1 MDATLPAAVPAPA
14 VTHRRVLAIAVP
26 MIFAHV
32 TTPLLGIVSA
42 TAIGQLGEARL
53 LAAVALGAVVFDFLF
68 WAFVFLRMSTIGL
81 TAQALGAHDDT
92 ERRAVIA
99 RALVMAL
106 LCGGALVLL
115 QRPISFAAF
124 QLMGAS
130 TAVNEVAE
138 QYFAVRIWSAP
149 AVFVNYAVL
158 GWLIGQART
167 VTGLVLQVAINLVNM
182 ALTLLLVTVLGLGVT
197 GAATANALAELSG
210 AVVGLIVVLKLLG
223 GRFGVARSVVFDK
236 AKLIR
241 TIAINRDIMIR
252 TAALV
257 TGFAFFTRQGAVGG
271 DTVLAANAILMN
283 LVGVVAFFLDGFAT
297 AAEQLG
303 GQAVGARNQT
313 AFRRAV
319 ALSAIWAVAFG
330 TGASAL
336 FYLGGPLA
344 IDVITSA
351 EAVRTEARQYL
362 VFAALTPFTGVMAFL
377 FDGVFIGAT
386 WTTAMR
392 NCMVAA
398 FATFIAAWWLLS
410 GYGNTGLWIAF
421 LVFQA
426 CRGLYQWLAYPGMVR
441 RTFAAVPR

>member
-1 MDATLPAAVPAPA
+1 MHAPSPASQPSPS
-14 VTHRRVLAIAVP
+14 VTHARVLAIAVP

-68 WAFVFLRMSTIGL
+68 WAFVFLRMGTIGL
-81 TAQALGAHDDT
+81 TAQAVGARDDV

-106 LCGGALVLL
+106 ICGGALVLL
-115 QRPISFAAF
+115 QRPIAIAAF

-130 TAVNEVAE
+130 SDVNAAADA
-138 QYFAVRIWSAP
+138 YFSVRIWSAP
-149 AVFVNYAVL
+149 ATFVNYAVL

-167 VTGLVLQVAINLVNM
+167 VIGLVLQVAINLVNM
-182 ALTLLLVTVLGLGVT
+182 VLTICFVSLWGYGVA
-197 GAATANALAELSG
+197 GAATANTMAEYSG
-210 AVVGLIVVLKLLG
+210 AAAGLVVVLVLLG
-223 GRFGVARSVVFDK
+223 GRFGVSRQVVFDK
-236 AKLIR
+236 AKLVR

-271 DTVLAANAILMN
+271 ETVLAANAILMN

-297 AAEQLG
+297 AAEQLC
-303 GQAVGARNQT
+303 GQAVGARDET

-319 ALSAIWAVAFG
+319 RLAALWAIAFG

-336 FYLGGPLA
+336 FYAGGPAA
-344 IDVITSA
+344 IDFITSA
-351 EAVRTEARQYL
+351 EAVRAEARNYL

-377 FDGVFIGAT
+377 FDGVFIGST

-398 FATFIAAWWLLS
+398 FFTFIAVWWLLS
-410 GYGNTGLWIAF
+410 GYGNAGLWIAF
-421 LVFQA
+421 LAFQL
-426 CRGLYQWLAYPGMVR
+426 CRGIYQGLAYPGMVR
-441 RTFAAVPR
+441 RTFRPAA

>member
-1 MDATLPAAVPAPA
+1 MHAPSPALQPSPA
-14 VTHRRVLAIAVP
+14 VTHARVLAIAVP

-53 LAAVALGAVVFDFLF
+53 LAAVALGAVIFDFLF
-68 WAFVFLRMSTIGL
+68 WAFVFLRMGTIGL
-81 TAQALGAHDDT
+81 TAQAVGARDDV

-106 LCGGALVLL
+106 VCGGALILL
-115 QRPISFAAF
+115 QRPIAVAAF

-130 TAVNEVAE
+130 SEVNAAADT
-138 QYFAVRIWSAP
+138 YFSVRIWSAP
-149 AVFVNYAVL
+149 ATFVNYAVL

-167 VTGLVLQVAINLVNM
+167 VIGLVLQVAINLVNM
-182 ALTLLLVTVLGLGVT
+182 VLTICFVSLWGHGVA
-197 GAATANALAELSG
+197 GAATANTMAEYSG
-210 AVVGLIVVLKLLG
+210 AVAGLVVVLVLLG
-223 GRFGVARSVVFDK
+223 GRFGVSRQIVFDK
-236 AKLIR
+236 AKLVR

-271 DTVLAANAILMN
+271 ETVLAANAILMN

-297 AAEQLG
+297 AAEQLC
-303 GQAVGARNQT
+303 GQAVGARDET

-319 ALSAIWAVAFG
+319 RLAALWAITFG

-336 FYLGGPLA
+336 FYAGGPAA
-344 IDVITSA
+344 IDFITSA
-351 EAVRTEARQYL
+351 EAVRAEARNYL

-377 FDGVFIGAT
+377 FDGVFIGST

-398 FATFIAAWWLLS
+398 FLTFIAIWWLLS

-421 LVFQA
+421 LIFQL
-426 CRGLYQWLAYPGMVR
+426 CRGVYQGLAYPGMVR
-441 RTFAAVPR
+441 RTFGPVG